1 VSDVTSPPD
10 DARTQPV
17 TAVAQDVAAPRLSDF
32 HIGPI
37 PPVRSPAR
45 ASARLHWRRPF
56 RSLTVRLALGAA
68 FWSVISLVAVGLVLS
83 SLFRGTVERAFD
95 ARLDTFLLALVR
107 VSEVG
112 PDGQLRMTTVSLGD
126 PRFDQALS
134 GWYWQIEGP
143 HGVNQPRGPDARSH
157 SLWEGTLPAPMRAA
171 PGEISRTDVDGP
183 DGQSLRVI
191 AIDVTLPGSG
201 LPFVFTVAGDR
212 AEMQVEIDRFEGLL
226 AWSLTGLCI
235 GLILA
240 IVTLVR
246 FGLSPLRRVSQAL
259 AAIRSGKADRLR
271 GEFPIEIQPLAD
283 ELNALVEHNA
293 SLLERARR
301 HVGNLA
307 HALKTPISV
316 LTNEAEAPAG
326 PGVEPLKKQLAIMR
340 AQVDHHLAR
349 ARMAATG
356 GLLVS
361 RTQVAGVIGDL
372 ARTLKRIYGERQ
384 IEIDVEAPP
393 SLAFRGESEDFEELV
408 GNLMDNACKWARS
421 RVVVTAAR
429 EDQVGGAR
437 LRLAVEDDGPGISP
451 EAMAQVSKRGIRLD
465 ESVPGSG
472 LGLSIVRDLAE
483 LYGGTLTLDRSALGG
498 LKAELL
504 LAAAEVAE

>member
-1 VSDVTSPPD
+1 MADIISLPD
-10 DARTQPV
+10 ELR
-17 TAVAQDVAAPRLSDF
+17 AAPSAGQTEAGAAAGTRILW
-32 HIGPI
+32 
-37 PPVRSPAR
+37 RS
-45 ASARLHWRRPF
+45 PF

-68 FWSVISLVAVGLVLS
+68 VWSVISLVAVGLILS

-95 ARLDTFLLALVR
+95 ARLDVFLRGLVR
-107 VSEVG
+107 ASEVG
-112 PDGQLRMTTVSLGD
+112 PTGQLVMTTLSLGD

-143 HGVNQPRGPDARSH
+143 HGVNSPPGPDARSH
-157 SLWEGTLPAPMRAA
+157 SLWEGTLPAPKRAA
-171 PGEISRTDVDGP
+171 PGQIARADIEGP

-191 AIDVTLPGSG
+191 AQDVMLPGSG

-212 AEMQVEIDRFEGLL
+212 AEMQAEISRFERLL
-226 AWSLTGLCI
+226 AWSLSGLCL

-246 FGLSPLRRVSQAL
+246 FGLEPLRRVRQAL

-271 GEFPIEIQPLAD
+271 GDFPSEIQPLAD

-316 LTNEAEAPAG
+316 LTNEAEAQGG
-326 PGVEPLKKQLAIMR
+326 PHAEALKKQLAIMR
-340 AQVDHHLAR
+340 GQVDHHLAR

-356 GLLVS
+356 GLLTS
-361 RTQVAGVIGDL
+361 RTLVGSVVGDL
-372 ARTLKRIYGERQ
+372 ARTLKRIYGTRGLE
-384 IEIDVEAPP
+384 IEIDAPA
-393 SLAFRGESEDFEELV
+393 SLAFRGETEDFEELA
-408 GNLMDNACKWARS
+408 GNLMDNACKWAKS
-421 RVVVTAAR
+421 RVRVTAVL
-429 EDQVGGAR
+429 EEKVGGAR
-437 LRLAVEDDGPGISP
+437 MRLTVEDDGPGLSP
-451 EAMAQVSKRGIRLD
+451 EAVAKVAKRGMRLD

-483 LYGGTLTLDRSALGG
+483 LYGGALKLERSDLGG
-498 LKAELL
+498 LKAELIL
-504 LAAAEVAE
+504 PAAESAG